1 MMTGEAAM
9 QTAAVEA
16 LGLTYR
22 YRAGTDALHGVDL
35 SIPQGALFALLGPNG
50 AGKTTLVQVLAGLRH
65 ATRGRATVLG
75 VECSA
80 LTYRD
85 RLTIAYLNE
94 SQQLPTWM
102 RVDQL
107 EAYVAPLYPTW
118 DASLAARLRDRFQLP
133 TDRPIRTFS
142 RGERMKAALLC
153 VLAPRPRLLLLDEP
167 FSGMDAIV
175 KDELVRGL
183 LESAGAEGWT
193 VLLSS
198 HDIGELELLADR
210 VGILA
215 EGRMRLSASMDDVR
229 ARFKRVEVTASG
241 ASPANGVDANW
252 MSVDRAGNRLGFV
265 ADTSDE
271 SALASE
277 LSGRF
282 PGARVDVRPATLREV
297 FVAVASRRPSL
308 EATEISA

>member
-1 MMTGEAAM
+1 MGDAM
-9 QTAAVEA
+9 QTAAVDV

-22 YRAGTDALHGVDL
+22 YRTGTDALHGVDL

-50 AGKTTLVQVLAGLRH
+50 AGKTTLVQILAGRRR
-65 ATRGRATVLG
+65 ATRGRASVLG

-85 RLTIAYLNE
+85 RMSIAYVNE
-94 SQQLPTWM
+94 SQQLPSWM
-102 RVDQL
+102 RVAQL
-107 EAYVAPLYPTW
+107 EEYVSPLYPTW
-118 DASLAARLRDRFQLP
+118 DASLAARLRERFQLP
-133 TDRPIRTFS
+133 MDRPIRTFS

-153 VLAPRPRLLLLDEP
+153 VLAPRPKLLLMDEP

-215 EGRMRLSASMDDVR
+215 EGRLRLNASMDEMR
-229 ARFKRVEVTASG
+229 GRFKRVEVTASDS
-241 ASPANGVDANW
+241 SPMNGIDANW
-252 MSVDRAGNRLGFV
+252 MSVERSGNRLGFV

-271 SALASE
+271 SSLASE
-277 LSGRF
+277 LSRRF
-282 PGARVDVRPATLREV
+282 PAARVEVRPATLREV
-297 FVAVASRRPSL
+297 FVSVASRTAPPDAMR
-308 EATEISA
+308 ISA

>member
-1 MMTGEAAM
+1 MGDAM
-9 QTAAVEA
+9 QTAAVDV

-22 YRAGTDALHGVDL
+22 YRTGTDALHGVDL

-50 AGKTTLVQVLAGLRH
+50 AGKTTLVQILAGLRR
-65 ATRGRATVLG
+65 ATRGRASVLG

-85 RLTIAYLNE
+85 RMSIAYVNE
-94 SQQLPTWM
+94 SQQLPSWM
-102 RVDQL
+102 RVAQL
-107 EAYVAPLYPTW
+107 EEYVSPLYPTW
-118 DASLAARLRDRFQLP
+118 DASLAARLRERFQLP
-133 TDRPIRTFS
+133 MDRPIRTFS

-153 VLAPRPRLLLLDEP
+153 VLAPRPKLLLMDEP

-215 EGRMRLSASMDDVR
+215 EGRLRLNASMDEMR
-229 ARFKRVEVTASG
+229 GRFKRVEVTASDS
-241 ASPANGVDANW
+241 SPMNGIDANW
-252 MSVDRAGNRLGFV
+252 MSVERSGNRLGFV

-271 SALASE
+271 SSLASE
-277 LSGRF
+277 LSRRF
-282 PGARVDVRPATLREV
+282 PAARVEVRPATLREV
-297 FVAVASRRPSL
+297 FVSVASRTAPTDAMR
-308 EATEISA
+308 ISA

>member
-1 MMTGEAAM
+1 
-9 QTAAVEA
+9 
-16 LGLTYR
+16 
-22 YRAGTDALHGVDL
+22 
-35 SIPQGALFALLGPNG
+35 
-50 AGKTTLVQVLAGLRH
+50 VQILAGLRR
-65 ATRGRATVLG
+65 ATRGRASVLG

-85 RLTIAYLNE
+85 RLSIAYLNE
-94 SQQLPTWM
+94 NQQLPAWM

-118 DASLAARLRDRFQLP
+118 DASLAARLRERFQLP
-133 TDRPIRTFS
+133 MDRPIRTFS

-153 VLAPRPRLLLLDEP
+153 VLAPRPKLLLMDEP

-215 EGRMRLSASMDDVR
+215 DGRMRLNASMDDVR

-241 ASPANGVDANW
+241 PSPTNGIDANW
-252 MSVDRAGNRLGFV
+252 MSVERAGNRLGFI

-271 SALASE
+271 NALSSE
-277 LSGRF
+277 LSQRF
-282 PGARVDVRPATLREV
+282 PAARAEVRPATLREV
-297 FVAVASRRPSL
+297 FVAVASRGTTPPAMR
-308 EATEISA
+308 ISA

>member
-1 MMTGEAAM
+1 M
-9 QTAAVEA
+9 QTAAVEV

-22 YRAGTDALHGVDL
+22 YRVGTDALHGVDL

-50 AGKTTLVQVLAGLRH
+50 AGKTTLVQILAGLRH
-65 ATRGRATVLG
+65 AARGRASVLG

-80 LTYRD
+80 LTYGD
-85 RLTIAYLNE
+85 RMSIAYVNE
-94 SQQLPTWM
+94 SQQLPAWM
-102 RVDQL
+102 RVEQL

-118 DASLAARLRDRFQLP
+118 DAALAAKLRERFQLP

-153 VLAPRPRLLLLDEP
+153 VLAPRPKLLLMDEP

-215 EGRMRLSASMDDVR
+215 EGRMRLNASMDEVR
-229 ARFKRVEVTASG
+229 ARFKRVEVTGSA
-241 ASPANGVDANW
+241 PLPTNGSDAGW
-252 MSVDRAGNRLGFV
+252 MSVERAGNRLGFV
-265 ADTSDE
+265 ADTSDAN
-271 SALASE
+271 ALTSE
-277 LSGRF
+277 MSRRF
-282 PGARVDVRPATLREV
+282 PAARVEVRPATLREV
-297 FVAVASRRPSL
+297 FVAVATRGETPGAMR
-308 EATEISA
+308 ISA

>member
-1 MMTGEAAM
+1 MEDVM

-22 YRAGTDALHGVDL
+22 YRVGTDALHGVDL
-35 SIPQGALFALLGPNG
+35 TIPQGALFALLGPNG
-50 AGKTTLVQVLAGLRH
+50 AGKTTLVQILAGLRR
-65 ATRGRATVLG
+65 ATRGRASVLG

-85 RLTIAYLNE
+85 RMSIAYVNE
-94 SQQLPTWM
+94 SQQLPAWM

-118 DASLAARLRDRFQLP
+118 DASLAARLRERFQLP
-133 TDRPIRTFS
+133 MDRPIRTFS

-153 VLAPRPRLLLLDEP
+153 VLAPRPKLLLMDEP

-215 EGRMRLSASMDDVR
+215 EGRMRLNASMDDVR

-241 ASPANGVDANW
+241 PSPTNGIDANW
-252 MSVDRAGNRLGFV
+252 MSVERAGNRLGFV

-271 SALASE
+271 NALSSE
-277 LSGRF
+277 LSRRF
-282 PGARVDVRPATLREV
+282 PAARVEVRPATLREV
-297 FVAVASRRPSL
+297 FVAVASRGTPPAAMR
-308 EATEISA
+308 ISV

>member
-1 MMTGEAAM
+1 MM
-9 QTAAVEA
+9 QTAAVDA

-35 SIPQGALFALLGPNG
+35 SIPQGALFALLGRNG
-50 AGKTTLVQVLAGLRH
+50 AGKTTLVQILAGLRR
-65 ATRGRATVLG
+65 ATRGRASVLG
-75 VECSA
+75 IECSA
-80 LTYRD
+80 LAYGD
-85 RLTIAYLNE
+85 RTSIAYVNE
-94 SQQLPTWM
+94 NQQLPTWM
-102 RVDQL
+102 RVEQL

-118 DASLAARLRDRFQLP
+118 DASLAAKLRDRFQLP

-153 VLAPRPRLLLLDEP
+153 VLAPRPKLLLMDEP

-215 EGRMRLSASMDDVR
+215 EGRMRLNASMDEMR
-229 ARFKRVEVTASG
+229 SRFKRVEVTASG
-241 ASPANGVDANW
+241 PSPANGVDANW
-252 MSVDRAGNRLGFV
+252 MSVERAGNRLGFV
-265 ADTSDE
+265 ADTSDVN
-271 SALASE
+271 ALSSE
-277 LSGRF
+277 LSQRF
-282 PGARVDVRPATLREV
+282 PAARVEVRPATLREV
-297 FVAVASRRPSL
+297 FVAVATRGETWGAMRN
-308 EATEISA
+308 SA

>member
-1 MMTGEAAM
+1 M
-9 QTAAVEA
+9 
-16 LGLTYR
+16 LG
-22 YRAGTDALHGVDL
+22 
-35 SIPQGALFALLGPNG
+35 I
-50 AGKTTLVQVLAGLRH
+50 
-65 ATRGRATVLG
+65 
-75 VECSA
+75 ECSA
-80 LTYRD
+80 LAYGD
-85 RLTIAYLNE
+85 RTSIAYVNE
-94 SQQLPTWM
+94 SQQLPAWM

-118 DASLAARLRDRFQLP
+118 DASLAAKLRERFQLP

-153 VLAPRPRLLLLDEP
+153 VLAPRPKLLLMDEP

-215 EGRMRLSASMDDVR
+215 EGRMRLNASMDEVR

-241 ASPANGVDANW
+241 PSPTNGVDANW
-252 MSVDRAGNRLGFV
+252 MSVERAGESPRLRRRRRRRERIVGRAV
-265 ADTSDE
+265 A
-271 SALASE
+271 AI
-277 LSGRF
+277 SG
-282 PGARVDVRPATLREV
+282 GARRSAPGDAPR
-297 FVAVASRRPSL
+297 SIRRRGKPR
-308 EATEISA
+308 

>member
-1 MMTGEAAM
+1 MGDAM
-9 QTAAVEA
+9 QTAAVEV

-22 YRAGTDALHGVDL
+22 YRVGTDALHGVDL

-50 AGKTTLVQVLAGLRH
+50 AGKTTLVQILAGLRR
-65 ATRGRATVLG
+65 ATRGRASVLG
-75 VECSA
+75 IECSA

-85 RLTIAYLNE
+85 RMSIAYVNE
-94 SQQLPTWM
+94 SQQLPAWM
-102 RVDQL
+102 RVEQL

-118 DASLAARLRDRFQLP
+118 DGALAARLRERFQLP
-133 TDRPIRTFS
+133 MDRPIRTFS

-153 VLAPRPRLLLLDEP
+153 VLAPRPKVLLMDEP

-215 EGRMRLSASMDDVR
+215 EGRMRLNASMDEMR
-229 ARFKRVEVTASG
+229 ARFKRVEVTGSA
-241 ASPANGVDANW
+241 ALPTNGSDAGW
-252 MSVDRAGNRLGFV
+252 MSVERAGNRLGFV
-265 ADTSDE
+265 ADTSDAN
-271 SALASE
+271 ALTSE
-277 LSGRF
+277 MSQRF
-282 PGARVDVRPATLREV
+282 PVARVEVRPATLREV
-297 FVAVASRRPSL
+297 FVAVASRRTTPD
-308 EATEISA
+308 AMRISA

>member
-1 MMTGEAAM
+1 M
-9 QTAAVEA
+9 QTAAVDA

-50 AGKTTLVQVLAGLRH
+50 AGKTTLVQILAGLRR
-65 ATRGRATVLG
+65 ATRGRANVLG

-85 RLTIAYLNE
+85 RMSIAYVNE
-94 SQQLPTWM
+94 SQQLPAWM
-102 RVDQL
+102 RVEQL

-118 DASLAARLRDRFQLP
+118 DASLAAKLRERFQLP
-133 TDRPIRTFS
+133 MDRPIRTFS

-153 VLAPRPRLLLLDEP
+153 VLAPRPKLLLMDEP

-215 EGRMRLSASMDDVR
+215 EGRMRLNASMDEVR
-229 ARFKRVEVTASG
+229 ARFKRVEVTTSA
-241 ASPANGVDANW
+241 PLPTNGIDANW
-252 MSVDRAGNRLGFV
+252 MSVERAGNRLGFV
-265 ADTSDE
+265 AGTSDE
-271 SALASE
+271 SALTGEPSR
-277 LSGRF
+277 RF
-282 PGARVDVRPATLREV
+282 PAARVEARPATLREV
-297 FVAVASRRPSL
+297 FVAVASRGTTPDAMR
-308 EATEISA
+308 ISA

>member
-1 MMTGEAAM
+1 MEDMM
-9 QTAAVEA
+9 QTAAVEV

-50 AGKTTLVQVLAGLRH
+50 AGKTTFVQILAGLRR
-65 ATRGRATVLG
+65 ATRGRASVLG
-75 VECSA
+75 IECSA
-80 LTYRD
+80 LAYGD
-85 RLTIAYLNE
+85 RTSIAYVNE
-94 SQQLPTWM
+94 NQQLPTWM
-102 RVDQL
+102 RVEQL

-118 DASLAARLRDRFQLP
+118 DASLAAKLRDRFQLP

-153 VLAPRPRLLLLDEP
+153 VLAPRPKLLLMDEP

-215 EGRMRLSASMDDVR
+215 EGRMRLNASMDDVR
-229 ARFKRVEVTASG
+229 SRFKRVEVTASG
-241 ASPANGVDANW
+241 PPPANGVDANW
-252 MSVDRAGNRLGFV
+252 MSVERAGNRLGFV

-271 SALASE
+271 NALSGE
-277 LSGRF
+277 LSRRF
-282 PGARVDVRPATLREV
+282 PAARVEVRPATLREV
-297 FVAVASRRPSL
+297 FVAVASRG
-308 EATEISA
+308 ATPHAVRISA

>member
-1 MMTGEAAM
+1 M

-50 AGKTTLVQVLAGLRH
+50 AGKTTLVQILAGLRR
-65 ATRGRATVLG
+65 ASRGRASVLG
-75 VECSA
+75 IECSD

-85 RLTIAYLNE
+85 RLSIAYLNE

-118 DASLAARLRDRFQLP
+118 DVSLAARLRERFQLP
-133 TDRPIRTFS
+133 MDRPIRTFS

-153 VLAPRPRLLLLDEP
+153 VLAPRPRLLLMDEP

-215 EGRMRLSASMDDVR
+215 EGRMRLNASMDEVR
-229 ARFKRVEVTASG
+229 SRFKRVEVTASG
-241 ASPANGVDANW
+241 PSPANGVDATW
-252 MSVDRAGNRLGFV
+252 MSVERAGNRLGFV

-271 SALASE
+271 NVLASE
-277 LSGRF
+277 LARRF
-282 PGARVDVRPATLREV
+282 PAARVEFRPATLREV
-297 FVAVASRRPSL
+297 FVAVASRISTPDAMR
-308 EATEISA
+308 ISA

>member
-1 MMTGEAAM
+1 MGDAM
-9 QTAAVEA
+9 QTAAVEV

-22 YRAGTDALHGVDL
+22 YRVGTDALHGVDL

-50 AGKTTLVQVLAGLRH
+50 AGKTTLVQILAGLRR
-65 ATRGRATVLG
+65 ATRGSASVLG

-85 RLTIAYLNE
+85 RMSIAYVNE

-102 RVDQL
+102 RVAQL

-118 DASLAARLRDRFQLP
+118 DASLAARLRERFQLP
-133 TDRPIRTFS
+133 MDRPIRTFS

-153 VLAPRPRLLLLDEP
+153 VLAPRPKLLLMDEP

-193 VLLSS
+193 ALLSS

-215 EGRMRLSASMDDVR
+215 EGRMRLSASMDEMR

-241 ASPANGVDANW
+241 SSPTNGIDANW
-252 MSVDRAGNRLGFV
+252 MSVERSGNRIGFV
-265 ADTSDE
+265 ADTSDGN
-271 SALASE
+271 ALTSE
-277 LSGRF
+277 LARRF
-282 PGARVDVRPATLREV
+282 PAARVEVRPATLREV
-297 FVAVASRRPSL
+297 FVAVASGT
-308 EATEISA
+308 ATPDAMRISA